1 MMKLELF
8 LILFPVEY
16 LKKILIPETSNIMKH
31 PMDLGEFIRWLGCWL
46 YMVFWVRILNRRN
59 WWPTAEPTISG
70 GAPFRLN
77 TYISSTRF

>member
-1 MMKLELF
+1 MTNLELF
-8 LILFPVEY
+8 LILFLVDY
-16 LKKILIPETSNIMKH
+16 LKEIPIPKKNKLMKH
-31 PMDLGEFIRWLGCWL
+31 TMYLGEFIRWLGCWL